1 MDAGGRLPPASKFN
15 ALFAGTKGKPPL
27 RGNLQ
32 MSLEEGLLRDL
43 AMRAC
48 SGPRGK
54 GIFDATCSPAASAG
68 RLVAHLA
75 RRMSF
80 AVLRGMAYVILD
92 SICQLGRRPLGP
104 VEVK

>member
-15 ALFAGTKGKPPL
+15 VLFAGTEGKPPL

-48 SGPRGK
+48 SGPCGK
-54 GIFDATCSPAASAG
+54 GIFDATCSPAAGAG
-68 RLVAHLA
+68 RLFGHLA

-80 AVLRGMAYVILD
+80 AVLRGTADVILD
-92 SICQLGRRPLGP
+92 SICHLGRRPLGP
-104 VEVK
+104 VGVE